1 MENITLP
8 GAAPTTHETTMHIM
22 MFPWLAYGHINP
34 FIQLARKI
42 IAVAG
47 NSIQVTFLITKGNV
61 SRVTTLLPST
71 PLISILPLDL
81 PHVPGLPPGAESTA
95 EVTADGAELL
105 KIAIDKT
112 KPQVE
117 DILMN
122 TRPDIVITDFVQ
134 MWLPSLAKPLGIK
147 TLFFSVFPAAIT
159 YVSAASRQ
167 LHGPNP
173 TIQDLMKAPA
183 GFPASSPLQSVPAYK
198 AANFLYVF
206 KRFYDQPSA
215 FNRFLKTTEDCDGT
229 IFKTCMEME
238 GKYIEFY
245 KSQQGKLLL
254 AGPIVPEIPPGELEN
269 WWVEWLSEF
278 PEKSVVYCSFGSE
291 AILTDEAV
299 EELLL
304 GLESTG
310 FPFLVVLKFPSGEG
324 DMEEILN
331 RKLPK
336 GFKERVK
343 GRGIVHCGWVQQ
355 QHILQHKSVG
365 CFLCHA
371 GFSAVMEGL
380 IADCQ
385 LVMLP
390 QTMDQ
395 FLISLMFEK
404 ELGVGVEV
412 ERNEADGS
420 FRREA
425 ISEAIR
431 TVMAKEES
439 RGKKTRENQKKWKE
453 FLMNKEVQEKFMVEF
468 VKSLR
473 DL

>member
-1 MENITLP
+1 
-8 GAAPTTHETTMHIM
+8 MHIM

-34 FIQLARKI
+34 YIQLARKI
-42 IAVAG
+42 IAIADS
-47 NSIQVTFLITKGNV
+47 SIRVTFLITKGNV
-61 SRVTTLLPST
+61 PRVTTLLPST

-81 PHVPGLPPGAESTA
+81 PYVAGLPPGAESTA

-105 KIAIDKT
+105 KIALDLT

-117 DILMN
+117 DILMR
-122 TRPDIVITDFVQ
+122 TRPDIVIFDFVQ
-134 MWLPSLAKPLGIK
+134 AWLPSLAKPLGIK
-147 TLFFSVFPAAIT
+147 TLYFFVFSAVGAT
-159 YVSAASRQ
+159 YVTAACRRI
-167 LHGPNP
+167 HGPNP

-183 GFPASSPLQSVPAYK
+183 GFPSSSPIQSVPPYK
-198 AANFLYVF
+198 AADFLYVF
-206 KRFYDQPSA
+206 KRFYGQPSA
-215 FNRFLKTTEDCDGT
+215 FNRVTKCTEECDGT
-229 IFKTCMEME
+229 IAKTCMEME

-254 AGPIVPEIPPGELEN
+254 AGPLVPERPLGELEKH
-269 WWVEWLSEF
+269 WAEWLSEF

-355 QHILQHKSVG
+355 QHILQHNSVG

-390 QTMDQ
+390 QNVDQ
-395 FLISLMFEK
+395 FLISMMFEY
-404 ELGVGVEV
+404 ELGIGVEV

-431 TVMAKEES
+431 RVMAEEETQ
-439 RGKKTRENQKKWKE
+439 GKKMRQNQKKLKE
-453 FLMNKEVQEKFMVEF
+453 FLMNKEVQEKFMVEL
-468 VKSLR
+468 VKSMR
-473 DL
+473 DLIASKEKLMN

>member
-1 MENITLP
+1 MQN
-8 GAAPTTHETTMHIM
+8 TTSPATSPETTMHIM
-22 MFPWLAYGHINP
+22 MFPWLAYGHISP
-34 FIQLARKI
+34 FVQLAHKI

-47 NSIQVTFLITKGNV
+47 SSIRVTFLITKGNV
-61 SRVTTLLPST
+61 PRVMTLLPCT

-81 PHVPGLPPGAESTA
+81 PHVPGLPPGAENTA
-95 EVTADGAELL
+95 EVTEEGAELL
-105 KIAIDKT
+105 KIALDKT

-117 DILMN
+117 DILMR
-122 TRPDIVITDFVQ
+122 TRPDIVIMDFVQ
-134 MWLPSLAKPLGIK
+134 AWLPSLAKPLGIK
-147 TLFFSVFPAAIT
+147 TLFFSVFPASALT
-159 YVSAASRQ
+159 YFFATSRQ

-173 TIQDLMKAPA
+173 TLQDIMKAPA
-183 GFPASSPLQSVPAYK
+183 GFPASSLIQSIPAFK
-198 AANFLYVF
+198 AANHLNVF
-206 KRFYDQPSA
+206 NTSFGQPSV
-215 FNRFLKTTEDCDGT
+215 FNRFMKSIEDCDGT
-229 IFKTCMEME
+229 IAKTCMEME

-245 KSQQGKLLL
+245 KSEHRKMLLV
-254 AGPIVPEIPPGELEN
+254 GPVVPETPAGVLEKR
-269 WWVEWLSEF
+269 WAEWLAEF

-291 AILTDEAV
+291 AVLTDEAV

-310 FPFLVVLKFPSGEG
+310 FPFLAVLKFPSGEEK
-324 DMEEILN
+324 EEVEDILN

-355 QHILQHKSVG
+355 QHILQHKNVG
-365 CFLCHA
+365 CFVSHV
-371 GFSAVMEGL
+371 GFSSLMEGM

-390 QTMDQ
+390 QRADQ
-395 FLISLMFEK
+395 LTNSVLLEK

-425 ISEAIR
+425 ISDAIKA
-431 TVMAKEES
+431 VMVEEES
-439 RGKKTRENQKKWKE
+439 RGKNWKE

-473 DL
+473 DLVAAPGN